1 MENQKKINRESVV
14 SETVTV
20 NNHCDTLRCY
30 DISANATYTNG
41 SLTNVDS
48 GTVVSLD
55 GGASVATFSRYS
67 ESDLYISFTTNE
79 GRSAVLFSVEDFV
92 ANLKGVTNG

>member
-1 MENQKKINRESVV
+1 MENQKKINREGVI

-20 NNHCDTLRCY
+20 NNQCDTLRCY
-30 DISANATYTNG
+30 DISANATYSNG

-48 GTVVSLD
+48 GTVTALD

-67 ESDLYISFTTNE
+67 ESSLFISFTTNV
-79 GRSAVLFSVEDFV
+79 GRSAVLFAVEDFV
-92 ANLKGVTNG
+92 ANLNDVANG